1 MVDDVLRYF
10 LFGLQRI
17 ILATFAI
24 NNANL
29 VCIVT
34 EAGSRVIQRVED
46 DKVKVFTFE
55 LSFGILL
62 GISSM
67 NAEDEARDIDRLE
80 MREEVEM

>member
-1 MVDDVLRYF
+1 MSQNGNQMVDDVLRYF

-34 EAGSRVIQRVED
+34 EAGSRIIQRVED

-62 GISSM
+62 FVIC
-67 NAEDEARDIDRLE
+67 LE
-80 MREEVEM
+80 GKPH

>member
-1 MVDDVLRYF
+1 MSQNGNQMVDDVLRYF

-55 LSFGILL
+55 LSFGILYL
-62 GISSM
+62 CKLRTVLM
-67 NAEDEARDIDRLE
+67 QKFKKDR
-80 MREEVEM
+80 

>member
-1 MVDDVLRYF
+1 MSQDGNQMVDDVLRYF

-34 EAGSRVIQRVED
+34 EAGSLIIQRVED
-46 DKVKVFTFE
+46 DKVKVFTLE

-62 GISSM
+62 FVICFEGKPH
-67 NAEDEARDIDRLE
+67 
-80 MREEVEM
+80 

>member
-1 MVDDVLRYF
+1 MSQNGNQMVDDVLRYF

-34 EAGSRVIQRVED
+34 EAGSRIIQRVED

-62 GISSM
+62 FVICF
-67 NAEDEARDIDRLE
+67 
-80 MREEVEM
+80 EVNEPQDLFFL

>member
-1 MVDDVLRYF
+1 MSQDGNQMIDDVLRYF

-34 EAGSRVIQRVED
+34 EAGSRIIQRVED

-55 LSFGILL
+55 ISAVRYLFRGQTPLTVDCLL
-62 GISSM
+62 
-67 NAEDEARDIDRLE
+67 
-80 MREEVEM
+80 

>member
-1 MVDDVLRYF
+1 MSQDGNQMVDDVLRYF

-46 DKVKVFTFE
+46 DKVKVFAFE
-55 LSFGILL
+55 IKLGILL
-62 GISSM
+62 FVICFEGKPH
-67 NAEDEARDIDRLE
+67 
-80 MREEVEM
+80 

>member
-1 MVDDVLRYF
+1 MSQDSNQMVDDVLRYF
-10 LFGLQRI
+10 LFGFQRI

-34 EAGSRVIQRVED
+34 EAGSRVIQRIKD

-62 GISSM
+62 FVICFEGK
-67 NAEDEARDIDRLE
+67 AH
-80 MREEVEM
+80 

>member
-1 MVDDVLRYF
+1 MSQDGNQMVDDVLRYF

-62 GISSM
+62 FVICFEGKPH
-67 NAEDEARDIDRLE
+67 
-80 MREEVEM
+80 